1 MAQALADVLGASG
14 GGATAGKAAL
24 ARSEGVSLARVTGA
38 AADKQAADVVLVPD
52 DSGVMRPAADL
63 AFDDAPWLDGLN
75 SGMCVCLGVGAGAEQ
90 VIRDQGVATCLTHG
104 GSLQGRVR
112 CQRCCGKNLP
122 KPVQVARAALC
133 KLSIGCVLA
142 CKVLVPLTAPFCLCL
157 AVPRVCV

>member
-24 ARSEGVSLARVTGA
+24 ARSEGGLSAERVTGSSQPGS

-75 SGMCVCLGVGAGAEQ
+75 SGVCVCLF
-90 VIRDQGVATCLTHG
+90 G
-104 GSLQGRVR
+104 GWGRR
-112 CQRCCGKNLP
+112 
-122 KPVQVARAALC
+122 
-133 KLSIGCVLA
+133 
-142 CKVLVPLTAPFCLCL
+142 
-157 AVPRVCV
+157 